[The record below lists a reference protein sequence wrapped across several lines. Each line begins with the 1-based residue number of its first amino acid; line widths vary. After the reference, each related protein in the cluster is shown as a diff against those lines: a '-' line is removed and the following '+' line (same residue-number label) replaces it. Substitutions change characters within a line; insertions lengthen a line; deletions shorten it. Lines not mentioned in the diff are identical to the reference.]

1 MKKSNVI
8 LLMVLFVISL
18 LRHAPPHLHISGSVG
33 NALASVQRIWYEFA
47 AYSGR
52 ADNLCNLGIFYY
64 EHNQP
69 DLAEKTLLEAI
80 KKESV
85 EASFQLGCIYYE
97 QNKLDVAAKHFKL
110 FADQREDLEVLC
122 NLGLIYAEQKK
133 FDLAKQ
139 YYKKPAEQGID
150 TALANLGFIY
160 DEEGKFDLAEKYY
173 KEAADKGMCT
183 ACVNLGRLYYRN
195 GRLDQAKKYLNL
207 AANDGNETAEYL
219 LTELRKLQPDP
230 DFMQRYYEEHNT
242 ITS

>member
-1 MKKSNVI
+1 MIKKSDVI
-8 LLMVLFVISL
+8 IFIVGAILFFLYKVDPLGLSQGATTAFNKAQL
-18 LRHAPPHLHISGSVG
+18 TYYNLAARTGHA
-33 NALASVQRIWYEFA
+33 
-47 AYSGR
+47 
-52 ADNLCNLGIFYY
+52 DDLCKLGTFYLD
-64 EHNQP
+64 HGQP
-69 DLAEKTLLEAI
+69 DLAENYLLEAAN
-80 KKESV
+80 KESID
-85 EASFQLGCIYYE
+85 ASFQLGCIYYE

-195 GRLDQAKKYLNL
+195 GRLDQAKKYLNQ

-219 LTELRKLQPDP
+219 LTELRKLQSDP

-242 ITS
+242 VTS